1 MGYPTKVQLIQRKR
15 SNQWYVGFPAA
26 LAAALGLKKSEIVEW
41 RVEDRETL
49 VLTRKREPE
58 MGNGSGST
66 KESRES
72 QGAEESDLPLAVTDH
87 LQKG

>member
-15 SNQWYVGFPAA
+15 SNQWYIGFPAA

-49 VLTRKREPE
+49 VLTRKRDPGKE
-58 MGNGSGST
+58 NGTGAI
-66 KESRES
+66 KEIRAGKE
-72 QGAEESDLPLAVTDH
+72 ELESDPPTAETDNF
-87 LQKG
+87 QKG